1 MQNGVIILTVYKGK
15 MYIIKGIDKSVEEF
29 VRQVGKHG
37 LMKDIKIQK
46 LKDKD
51 YEILSDLTNNQKKIL
66 NFAKK
71 FGYYDY
77 PRKITSEELAEK
89 IGVDK
94 DIVLENL
101 RKAEKSIITK
111 VLAEKQVKND
121 IIITLKI
128 FQYMKNP
135 IKVTY

>member
-1 MQNGVIILTVYKGK
+1 MTLYKGNL
-15 MYIIKGIDKSVEEF
+15 YIIKGIDKSVEAF

-51 YEILSDLTNNQKKIL
+51 HEILSDLTNNQKKIL

-89 IGVDK
+89 IGIDK
-94 DIVLENL
+94 DIILENL

-111 VLAEKQVKND
+111 VLAER
-121 IIITLKI
+121 
-128 FQYMKNP
+128 
-135 IKVTY
+135 

>member
-1 MQNGVIILTVYKGK
+1 MTIYKGNK
-15 MYIIKGIDKSVEEF
+15 YIINGIDKSVEEF

-46 LKDKD
+46 LKNKD
-51 YEILSDLTNNQKKIL
+51 YGFLSDLTDNQKKIL

-89 IGVDK
+89 IGIDK

-101 RKAEKSIITK
+101 RKAEKHIITR
-111 VLAEKQVKND
+111 VLAEK
-121 IIITLKI
+121 
-128 FQYMKNP
+128 
-135 IKVTY
+135 

>member
-1 MQNGVIILTVYKGK
+1 MINLTVDKGE

-46 LKDKD
+46 LKNKD
-51 YEILSDLTNNQKKIL
+51 NDFISDLTDNQKKIL

-101 RKAEKSIITK
+101 RKAEKRIITR
-111 VLAEKQVKND
+111 VLTEK
-121 IIITLKI
+121 
-128 FQYMKNP
+128 
-135 IKVTY
+135 